1 MKRELTEKE
10 TFSRLKKNIRVCS
23 IACPVSTVCMG
34 ALALVNAYT
43 LFSDSM
49 PVLFW
54 SLFSVV
60 FVAII
65 VFFVEYFLHRAAASS
80 GCSDGA
86 RQRGKIAVKFAVQAV
101 KCCEIMWNI
110 KYERRRHSAF

>member
-10 TFSRLKKNIRVCS
+10 TFSRLKKSIRVCS

-34 ALALVNAYT
+34 VLALVNVYT
-43 LFSDSM
+43 LFSDNM

-65 VFFVEYFLHRAAASS
+65 VFFSWSISCIVRLRRLAAQMEH
-80 GCSDGA
+80 D
-86 RQRGKIAVKFAVQAV
+86 KEEK
-101 KCCEIMWNI
+101 
-110 KYERRRHSAF
+110 

>member
-10 TFSRLKKNIRVCS
+10 TFSRLKKSIRVCS
-23 IACPVSTVCMG
+23 IGCSISSVCMG
-34 ALALVNAYT
+34 VLALVNVYT
-43 LFSDSM
+43 LFSDNM

-65 VFFVEYFLHRAAASS
+65 VFFSWSISCIVRVRRLAAQMEH
-80 GCSDGA
+80 D
-86 RQRGKIAVKFAVQAV
+86 KEEK
-101 KCCEIMWNI
+101 
-110 KYERRRHSAF
+110 

>member
-34 ALALVNAYT
+34 ALALVNVYT
-43 LFSDSM
+43 LFSDNM

-65 VFFVEYFLHRAAASS
+65 VFFRGVFPASCGCVVWLLRWSTTKRKNS
-80 GCSDGA
+80 GEVCSA
-86 RQRGKIAVKFAVQAV
+86 SCK
-101 KCCEIMWNI
+101 ML
-110 KYERRRHSAF
+110 

>member
-60 FVAII
+60 FIAII
-65 VFFVEYFLHRAAASS
+65 VFFSWSISCIVRLRRLAAQMEH
-80 GCSDGA
+80 D
-86 RQRGKIAVKFAVQAV
+86 KEEK
-101 KCCEIMWNI
+101 
-110 KYERRRHSAF
+110 